1 MTNRYAER
9 QAPVAAFENMA
20 EKDTEAGFKKETV
33 SKLLSG
39 FFKEDKTR
47 LSGDAV
53 LLMTEMLKI
62 FVQEAAA
69 RSQKQ
74 AESEDSD
81 QVDIEHFEKI
91 LPQLLLDF

>member
-1 MTNRYAER
+1 MTNPYAER
-9 QAPVAAFENMA
+9 QDSLTTSQNMA
-20 EKDTEAGFKKETV
+20 ERDAEIGFKKETV
-33 SKLLSG
+33 SKLLSS

-47 LSGDAV
+47 LGGDAV
-53 LLMTEMLKI
+53 LLMTEMLKV
-62 FVQEAAA
+62 FVQEAAV

-74 AESEDSD
+74 AESEDCD